1 MFPECCLSAVSA
13 SGDRGESTARP
24 PAVDVGEQRGAAPA
38 RKEQI
43 SEQDHMPGLPKCHVM
58 CEEMSSV

>member
-43 SEQDHMPGLPKCHVM
+43 SE
-58 CEEMSSV
+58 